1 MTRVRGLDLYKGVIV
16 MNGCLEL
23 EVEYGMERVRAEK
36 GEREN
41 LGKNN

>member
-1 MTRVRGLDLYKGVIV
+1 MD
-16 MNGCLEL
+16 GCLEL
-23 EVEYGMERVRAEK
+23 ELENRMERVRAEE